1 MIKISKD
8 ILDSKTHTELN
19 NICEDFDNGNFKNI
33 NYEVD
38 NNYVR
43 TFVDSQILKDYIDNS
58 KDFLTK
64 NLSIDFVNT
73 LDFDNTNSW
82 INKVAT
88 ETNKNDTF
96 HKDRS
101 FLTLVTYLNEEF
113 DGGEFQYIDE
123 FNNKK
128 EINPEKGMT
137 LIMNDKLLHRV
148 MPVNNGVRFSLV
160 TFFNFKEKKNKSL
173 L

>member
-43 TFVDSQILKDYIDNS
+43 TFIDSQLLKDYIGNS

-64 NLSIDFVNT
+64 NLPTDIVNT

-128 EINPEKGMT
+128 EINPEKRMT

-160 TFFNFKEKKNKSL
+160 TFFNFKEKKSKTL